1 MKRPVGAPTSID
13 AIVAETPEGVP
24 ITAAERIISTLET
37 GEYVHAAAQAALI
50 TVTTYYE
57 WVNEGAAAHK
67 KHAEGQRLTA
77 NEKRYAQFASDVAAA
92 QAEGRARILG
102 AIHGA
107 AVGGAIRR
115 TTITKTIG
123 QGEGLDP
130 VVEITTKEETLAPD
144 VQAAT
149 WMAER
154 KWPKDWGRRTQV
166 EITGEDGGPIRIVS
180 PLAEMVAITDQMD
193 RRASALE
200 ASARELAPQPPPVE
214 PSSPAAGDVLT
225 DIDAAIREGETDG
238 TTDDTED

>member
-1 MKRPVGAPTSID
+1 MPRTMKRPVGTPTSID
-13 AIVAETPEGVP
+13 QIVAETAEGVP

-50 TVTTYYE
+50 TVSTFYE

-67 KHAEGQRLTA
+67 KRAAGERLTA

-115 TTITKTIG
+115 TTTVKTIG
-123 QGEGLDP
+123 TGEGSDP
-130 VVEITTKEETLAPD
+130 IVETTIKEETLAPD

-154 KWPKDWGRRTQV
+154 KWPKDWGRRQQIEV
-166 EITGEDGGPIRIVS
+166 TGEDGGPIRVSS
-180 PLAEMVAITDQMD
+180 PLAELVAITDQME
-193 RRASALE
+193 RRAAALDV
-200 ASARELAPQPPPVE
+200 ASREIAPAPPA
-214 PSSPAAGDVLT
+214 PAPPGDVESE
-225 DIDAAIREGETDG
+225 IDAAIREGETG
-238 TTDDTED
+238 